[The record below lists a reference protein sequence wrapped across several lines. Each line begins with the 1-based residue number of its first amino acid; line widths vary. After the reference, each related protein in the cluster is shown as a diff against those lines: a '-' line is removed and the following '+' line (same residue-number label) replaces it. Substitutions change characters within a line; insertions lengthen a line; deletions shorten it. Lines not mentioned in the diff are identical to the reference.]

1 MLSNQ
6 LKRLAIVWGSTQHQT
21 EHITERHLTPLHNTH
36 NMALLTLGQA
46 SDECGKHK
54 STILDAIRK
63 GRLSAKRDDKNQ
75 WQIDP
80 AELFR
85 VYPQHQTEQQTQHIN
100 EHQTQH
106 QPEHPNTDLIDAL
119 RAQIEQLTSQVKRE
133 QENADNWKNQATML
147 LTHRPEPET
156 RKEDNT
162 KLLFK
167 LFGRTHTTNG

>member
-1 MLSNQ
+1 MQPFTLNQ
-6 LKRLAIVWGSTQHQT
+6 AAKACNKS
-21 EHITERHLTPLHNTH
+21 
-36 NMALLTLGQA
+36 
-46 SDECGKHK
+46 K
-54 STILDAIRK
+54 STLLAAINS

-85 VYPQHQTEQQTQHIN
+85 VYDSRTPELVT
-100 EHQTQH
+100 EHQTDHHNRTPENH
-106 QPEHPNTDLIDAL
+106 QNTDLIDAL

-147 LTHRPEPET
+147 LTHQSEPET

-167 LFGRTHTTNG
+167 LFGKHRPNG

>member
-1 MLSNQ
+1 
-6 LKRLAIVWGSTQHQT
+6 
-21 EHITERHLTPLHNTH
+21 
-36 NMALLTLGQA
+36 MALLTLGQA

-54 STILDAIRK
+54 STILEAIRK
-63 GRLSAKRDDKNQ
+63 GRLSAKRDEKNQ

-85 VYPQHQTEQQTQHIN
+85 VYPQQLTDHHNRT
-100 EHQTQH
+100 
-106 QPEHPNTDLIDAL
+106 PENHPNTDLIDAL

-147 LTHRPEPET
+147 LTHQSEPET

-167 LFGRTHTTNG
+167 LFGKHRPNG

>member
-1 MLSNQ
+1 MQPFTLNQ
-6 LKRLAIVWGSTQHQT
+6 AAKACNKS
-21 EHITERHLTPLHNTH
+21 
-36 NMALLTLGQA
+36 
-46 SDECGKHK
+46 K
-54 STILDAIRK
+54 STLLAAINS

-85 VYPQHQTEQQTQHIN
+85 VYDTRTHELVTDHHNRT
-100 EHQTQH
+100 
-106 QPEHPNTDLIDAL
+106 PEKHPNTDLIDAL

-147 LTHRPEPET
+147 LTHQSEPET

-167 LFGRTHTTNG
+167 LFGRRH

>member
-85 VYPQHQTEQQTQHIN
+85 VYPQHLT
-100 EHQTQH
+100 EHQT
-106 QPEHPNTDLIDAL
+106 EHPNTDLIDAL
-119 RAQIEQLTSQVKRE
+119 RAQIEQLKSQVKRE

-147 LTHRPEPET
+147 LTHQPEPVIK
-156 RKEDNT
+156 KENSR
-162 KLLFK
+162 LWLK
-167 LFGRTHTTNG
+167 LFGKTPNG

>member
-1 MLSNQ
+1 
-6 LKRLAIVWGSTQHQT
+6 
-21 EHITERHLTPLHNTH
+21 
-36 NMALLTLGQA
+36 MALLTLGQA

-63 GRLSAKRDDKNQ
+63 GRLSAKRDEKNQ

-85 VYPQHQTEQQTQHIN
+85 VYPQHQTEQQA
-100 EHQTQH
+100 QH
-106 QPEHPNTDLIDAL
+106 QAQHKTEHPNTDLIDAL

-147 LTHRPEPET
+147 LTHQPEPAIK
-156 RKEDNT
+156 KENSR
-162 KLLFK
+162 LWIK
-167 LFGRTHTTNG
+167 LFGRKTNG

>member
-85 VYPQHQTEQQTQHIN
+85 VYPQHLT

-106 QPEHPNTDLIDAL
+106 QTEHPNTDLIDAL
-119 RAQIEQLTSQVKRE
+119 RAQIEQLKSQVKRE

-147 LTHRPEPET
+147 LTHQPEPVIK
-156 RKEDNT
+156 KENSR
-162 KLLFK
+162 LWLK
-167 LFGRTHTTNG
+167 LFGKPPNG

>member
-85 VYPQHQTEQQTQHIN
+85 VYPQHLT

-106 QPEHPNTDLIDAL
+106 QTEHPNTDLIDAL
-119 RAQIEQLTSQVKRE
+119 RAQIEQLKSQVKRE

-147 LTHRPEPET
+147 LTHQPEPVIK
-156 RKEDNT
+156 KENSR
-162 KLLFK
+162 LWLK
-167 LFGRTHTTNG
+167 LFGKTPNG

>member
-1 MLSNQ
+1 
-6 LKRLAIVWGSTQHQT
+6 
-21 EHITERHLTPLHNTH
+21 
-36 NMALLTLGQA
+36 MALLTLGQA

-85 VYPQHQTEQQTQHIN
+85 VYPQHLT

-106 QPEHPNTDLIDAL
+106 QTEHPNTDLIDAL
-119 RAQIEQLTSQVKRE
+119 RAQIEQLKSQVKRE

-147 LTHRPEPET
+147 LTHQPEPVIK
-156 RKEDNT
+156 KENSR
-162 KLLFK
+162 LWIK
-167 LFGRTHTTNG
+167 LFGKTPNG

>member
-1 MLSNQ
+1 
-6 LKRLAIVWGSTQHQT
+6 
-21 EHITERHLTPLHNTH
+21 
-36 NMALLTLGQA
+36 MALLTLGQA

-63 GRLSAKRDDKNQ
+63 GRLSAKRDEKNQ

-85 VYPQHQTEQQTQHIN
+85 VYPQHQTEQQAQHQAQHQT
-100 EHQTQH
+100 EHQ
-106 QPEHPNTDLIDAL
+106 NTDLIDAL

-147 LTHRPEPET
+147 LTHQPEPSKPQDS
-156 RKEDNT
+156 R
-162 KLLFK
+162 LWLK
-167 LFGRTHTTNG
+167 LFGRKTNG

>member
-1 MLSNQ
+1 
-6 LKRLAIVWGSTQHQT
+6 
-21 EHITERHLTPLHNTH
+21 
-36 NMALLTLGQA
+36 MALLTLGQA

-63 GRLSAKRDDKNQ
+63 GRLSAKRDEKNQ

-85 VYPQHQTEQQTQHIN
+85 VYPQHQTEQQAQHQVQ
-100 EHQTQH
+100 HQT
-106 QPEHPNTDLIDAL
+106 EHPNTDLIDAL

-147 LTHRPEPET
+147 LTHQPEPSKPQDS
-156 RKEDNT
+156 R
-162 KLLFK
+162 LWLK
-167 LFGRTHTTNG
+167 LFGRKTNG